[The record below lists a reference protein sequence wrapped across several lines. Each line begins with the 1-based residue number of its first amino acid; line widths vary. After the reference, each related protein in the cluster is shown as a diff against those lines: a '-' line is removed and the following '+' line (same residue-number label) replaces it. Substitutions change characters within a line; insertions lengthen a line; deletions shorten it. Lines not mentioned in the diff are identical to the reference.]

1 MHKMILRLLQEAC
14 PRRHGLQKP
23 AVMFKVCRYIV
34 ITSSA
39 PLATCLIVLSSTRR
53 LAEGMPGLCAKPT
66 AVGRGWKARRPWK
79 GTRKM
84 FTLVRSTDSLYW
96 LGSLSTGCGISS
108 LFSFVRRL
116 PIVHIWLVCVFHW
129 TLSTVFQV
137 VWINHYCKPSFCLAV
152 FVTQVYCLIT
162 SLV

>member
-1 MHKMILRLLQEAC
+1 MHKMIPRLLQEAC

-34 ITSSA
+34 ITSA

-84 FTLVRSTDSLYW
+84 STLVRSIGQSVLTGLPLPRLWDLFFILLCAEASHCAHLTCLRVSLNTEHCFPSC
-96 LGSLSTGCGISS
+96 L
-108 LFSFVRRL
+108 
-116 PIVHIWLVCVFHW
+116 
-129 TLSTVFQV
+129 
-137 VWINHYCKPSFCLAV
+137 INHHCKPSSRLAAL
-152 FVTQVYCLIT
+152 VTQVYCLIS
-162 SLV
+162 SLI